1 MEQKGGGGAGDG
13 GTVWMEQKG
22 GGGAGDG
29 GTGGRGDGK
38 VCAPYTYLAFSV
50 GFSISFE
57 LLPFS
62 CCAATSFS
70 PTSVFGC

>member
-29 GTGGRGDGK
+29 GTGGREGVRTIHLPCFLGRIFHFLRT
-38 VCAPYTYLAFSV
+38 VAIF
-50 GFSISFE
+50 
-57 LLPFS
+57 LL
-62 CCAATSFS
+62 CCYFI
-70 PTSVFGC
+70 